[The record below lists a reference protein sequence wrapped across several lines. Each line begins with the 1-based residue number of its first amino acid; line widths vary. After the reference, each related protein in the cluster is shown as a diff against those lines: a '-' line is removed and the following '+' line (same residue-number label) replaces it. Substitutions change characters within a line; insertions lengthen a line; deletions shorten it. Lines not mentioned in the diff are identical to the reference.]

1 MISPSRPLPPCGDG
15 DQRVVRAVIAA
26 AGAKGYDFTVAGLWN
41 AASCVCAARAPI
53 RPLYPSAKYHQR
65 RTYLIVVGD
74 ADKRYA
80 VKGEFPSVQAS
91 RPQER

>member
-1 MISPSRPLPPCGDG
+1 LGFLKPTPDKNRINSPKKT
-15 DQRVVRAVIAA
+15 A
-26 AGAKGYDFTVAGLWN
+26 AGAKSYDFAAAGLGN
-41 AASCVCAARAPI
+41 AAPCVCAARAPI